1 MREET
6 TILTLLQVA
15 VPSDTPLTVSAE
27 VKILEI
33 LGIVSNP
40 ELVKAMNLSSAL
52 VPPQTPATIKGLVQ
66 LLSGLIR
73 MNPKSS
79 KTHHDALGELVA
91 GLTNVPDVAL
101 TFGTFLPICESFLK
115 ASHKRHHQKG

>member
-1 MREET
+1 MREQT

-15 VPSDTPLTVSAE
+15 VPADTPLTVSAE

-40 ELVKAMNLSSAL
+40 ELVKAMNLSAAL
-52 VPPQTPATIKGLVQ
+52 VPPTTPATMKGLVQ

-73 MNPKSS
+73 MNPKST
-79 KTHHDALGELVA
+79 KTHHDTLSKFVA
-91 GLTNVPDVAL
+91 SLANVPDVAL
-101 TFGTFLPICESFLK
+101 TFGTFLPICESLVK
-115 ASHKRHHQKG
+115 ASDKRR

>member
-40 ELVKAMNLSSAL
+40 ELVKAMNLSSSL
-52 VPPQTPATIKGLVQ
+52 VPPATPATIKGLVQ
-66 LLSGLIR
+66 LFSGLIR

-79 KTHHDALGELVA
+79 KTHHDTLSKLVA
-91 GLTNVPDVAL
+91 SLTNAPDVAL
-101 TFGTFLPICESFLK
+101 TFGTFLPICESLLN
-115 ASHKRHHQKG
+115 ASHKRRQ